1 LTPVTLWELS
11 SAFGLSH
18 PDTVRGLIRCAE
30 RALHGGRPLRDEIEA
45 IRQWILK
52 TENRP

>member
-30 RALHGGRPLRDEIEA
+30 RALHGCRPLRDEIEA